1 MNSIASI
8 TGYSPSLRDTFFGKS
23 NNMSIAADVIPTPKS
38 KLFNSSNKPSSIR
51 EKITRQAAMNL
62 DDQLSQ
68 DTH

>member
-1 MNSIASI
+1 
-8 TGYSPSLRDTFFGKS
+8 
-23 NNMSIAADVIPTPKS
+23 MSIAANVIPTPKS

-51 EKITRQAAMNL
+51 EKITLQAAMNL